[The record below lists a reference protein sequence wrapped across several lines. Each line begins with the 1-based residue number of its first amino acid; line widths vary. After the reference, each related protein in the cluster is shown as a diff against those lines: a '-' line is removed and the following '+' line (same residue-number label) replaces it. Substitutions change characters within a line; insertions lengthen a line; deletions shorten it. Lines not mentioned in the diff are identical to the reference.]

1 MTEFTVMPHDQRW
14 ESLTPEERI
23 DELKRLRLKDG
34 QELLRIR
41 KAVRELQEE
50 TARSFLYVIRLI
62 AYPIGN
68 RADKRANLLEAIALI
83 TGHITRMN
91 EVANIVQG
99 KEDDLPF

>member
-1 MTEFTVMPHDQRW
+1 MSHDQAW

-34 QELLRIR
+34 QEMLKIR
-41 KAVRELQEE
+41 NAVREFQKE
-50 TARSFLYVIRLI
+50 TVQSFLYVIRLI

-99 KEDDLPF
+99 EEDNLPF